1 MKRFILILTAVFTFS
16 ISGAQE
22 TEEPVWG
29 ITFSGFVNTDFIWD
43 SRQTVSAREGHFLL
57 WPAAEKP
64 DPNNEDINARA
75 NFSILSIRTRLKGS
89 ISGPDVLGA
98 RTSAVIEGSFF
109 GHHDSDL
116 NGFRLRHAY
125 AKMNWENTEL
135 IAGQT
140 WHPMFI
146 PACFPLTL
154 NFNTGSPFV
163 PFARNPQIRLTQNMG
178 PVKVSLTALGHT
190 DFTTAAGIQGL
201 RNAGYPELHFHAVY
215 ANTPPENGTRFM
227 LGGGV
232 GYKRILPAIET
243 DSSYKTTN
251 GLGSISADLYTQL
264 RFPKITIQA
273 QGTYG
278 QNNYD
283 VLMLGS
289 YAATSVNVLTGVM
302 EYTPTS
308 CYAIWGE
315 IYANHAT
322 WQPAIFAGYTKNL
335 GAGQD
340 ILAGSV
346 AGTRGNIDY
355 ICRISPRLLY
365 NTGKMRFGLEL
376 DYTVAAFGDIG
387 LQGKVENSRTAGN
400 FRSLVSVFYF
410 F

>member
-1 MKRFILILTAVFTFS
+1 MKRFIPILIAVFAYN
-16 ISGAQE
+16 ISNAQE
-22 TEEPVWG
+22 AEEPAWG
-29 ITFSGFVNTDFIWD
+29 IKFTGFVNTDLIWD

-57 WPAAEKP
+57 WPAAENP

-75 NFSILSIRTRLKGS
+75 NFSILSIRTRLTGS

-98 RTSAVIEGSFF
+98 KTSAVIEGSFF

-116 NGFRLRHAY
+116 NGFRLRHAF
-125 AKMNWENTEL
+125 AKMNWANTEL

-146 PACFPLTL
+146 PQCFPLTL

-163 PFARNPQIRLTQNMG
+163 PFARNPQVRLTQNMG

-215 ANTPPENGTRFM
+215 ANTPPENGTSFM
-227 LGGGV
+227 LGGGA
-232 GYKRILPAIET
+232 GYKWILPVIAS
-243 DSSYKTTN
+243 DSGYKSTN
-251 GLGSISADLYTQL
+251 GLGSFSADIYTKL
-264 RFPKITIQA
+264 RFSKLTIQA

-289 YAATSVNVLTGVM
+289 YAATSVDVPTGVK

-315 IYANHAT
+315 IYANNAT
-322 WQPAIFAGYTKNL
+322 WQPGIFAGFTKNL

-340 ILAGSV
+340 IVAGSV
-346 AGTRGNIDY
+346 AGTRGNIDFIY
-355 ICRISPRLLY
+355 RISPRLLY
-365 NTGKMRFGLEL
+365 NVGKMRFGLEL
-376 DYTVAAFGDIG
+376 DYTVAAFGDTG
-387 LQGKVENSRTAGN
+387 LKGEVENSIAVGN
-400 FRSLVSVFYF
+400 FRSLMSVFYF